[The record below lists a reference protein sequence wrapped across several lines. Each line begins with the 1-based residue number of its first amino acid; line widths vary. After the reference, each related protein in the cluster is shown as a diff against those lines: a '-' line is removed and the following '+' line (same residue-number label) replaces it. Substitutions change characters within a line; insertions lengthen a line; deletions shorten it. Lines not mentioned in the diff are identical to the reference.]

1 MADEPKPGK
10 KHAPLPNEAVRHLKR
25 KIISGVGYGEPPEHS
40 RFQKGQSGN
49 PNGRPRTKN
58 TPDISFDDLPMDR
71 AILES
76 MGRKVRIREG
86 DTVSEVST
94 PDAVVRALVASAL
107 KGTPY
112 SLRTAINL
120 MQEAEQRHAAAVR
133 SQVEWARAYK
143 AKVAEAIEAAHAAG
157 KPRPIFFPHPED
169 IVIDESLGFRIIGPI
184 DKGEQ
189 AKLEETLRLRDVL
202 LMQSVLDERLE
213 ELAEAAAD
221 RPTGSLL
228 LAMALNEA
236 APLRFRLTEIQMIDL
251 VWRHKRLSKRELL
264 KQLYGEWKRL
274 GINMPRGFI
283 FPSLDRVQ
291 AMLGF
296 GFDLLAALK
305 DGRVEIGPGEPDRK
319 TWGFMQA
326 WADRIEATPR

>member
-25 KIISGVGYGEPPEHS
+25 EIISGVGYGRPPEHS

-58 TPDISFDDLPMDR
+58 STDVPFDDLPMDR

-94 PDAVVRALVASAL
+94 PDAVMRALVASAL

-120 MQEAEQRHAAAVR
+120 MQEVERRQAMAVR
-133 SQVEWARAYK
+133 SEVEWARAYK

-157 KPRPIFFPHPED
+157 KPSPAVLPHPDD
-169 IVIDESLGFRIIGPI
+169 IIIDESVGYRIVGPV
-184 DKGEQ
+184 DEEEQ

-202 LMQSVLDERLE
+202 LMQSVLDERFGK
-213 ELAEAAAD
+213 LAEAAAD

-228 LAMALNEA
+228 LAMALNETV
-236 APLRFRLTEIQMIDL
+236 PQRFRLTDMQMIDR
-251 VWRHKRLSKRELL
+251 VWRQERLSKRELL
-264 KQLYGEWKRL
+264 KQIYGEWRRL
-274 GINMPRGFI
+274 GINLPRGFV
-283 FPSLDRVQ
+283 FPSLERVQ

-296 GFDLLAALK
+296 GLDVLAALK
-305 DGRVEIGPGEPDRK
+305 DGRVEIGPGEPDRN
-319 TWGFMQA
+319 TWRFMQA
-326 WADRIEATPR
+326 WADRIEAAPK

>member
-25 KIISGVGYGEPPEHS
+25 EIISGVGYGRPPEHS

-49 PNGRPRTKN
+49 PNGRPRTKS
-58 TPDISFDDLPMDR
+58 TPGISFDDLPMDR

-86 DTVSEVST
+86 DTISEVST
-94 PDAVVRALVASAL
+94 PDAVMRALVASAL

-112 SLRTAINL
+112 SLRTAVNL
-120 MQEAEQRHAAAVR
+120 MQEAERRQAMAVR
-133 SQVEWARAYK
+133 SQIEWARAYK

-157 KPRPIFFPHPED
+157 KRSPAVLPHPDD
-169 IVIDESLGFRIIGPI
+169 IVIDESVGYRIIGPV
-184 DKGEQ
+184 DEEEQ

-202 LMQSVLDERLE
+202 LVQSVLDERLKPR
-213 ELAEAAAD
+213 AEVD
-221 RPTGSLL
+221 RPAGSLL
-228 LAMALNEA
+228 FALMLNEA
-236 APLRFRLTEIQMIDL
+236 VPLRYRLTDTQMIDR
-251 VWRHKRLSKRELL
+251 VWRQERLSKRELL

-283 FPSLDRVQ
+283 FPSLERVQ

-296 GFDLLAALK
+296 GLDVLAALK

-319 TWGFMQA
+319 TWRFMQA
-326 WADRIEATPR
+326 WADRIEATPG

>member
-1 MADEPKPGK
+1 MKE
-10 KHAPLPNEAVRHLKR
+10 E
-25 KIISGVGYGEPPEHS
+25 IISGVGYGRPPEHS

-49 PNGRPRTKN
+49 PNGRPRTRN
-58 TPDISFDDLPMDR
+58 TQDIPFGDLPMDR

-120 MQEAEQRHAAAVR
+120 MQEVERRQAAAVR

-157 KPRPIFFPHPED
+157 KPSPAALPHPDD
-169 IVIDESLGFRIIGPI
+169 IIIDESVGYRIIGPV
-184 DKGEQ
+184 DEEEQ
-189 AKLEETLRLRDVL
+189 AKLEETLCLRGVL
-202 LMQSVLDERLE
+202 LMQSVLDERFG

-221 RPTGSLL
+221 RPIGSLL

-236 APLRFRLTEIQMIDL
+236 VPPRFRLTEMQMIDL
-251 VWRHKRLSKRELL
+251 VWRHERLSKRELL

-296 GFDLLAALK
+296 GFDVLAALK
-305 DGRVEIGPGEPDRK
+305 DGRVEIRPGEPDRK
-319 TWGFMQA
+319 TWRFMQA
-326 WADRIEATPR
+326 WADRIDATPR

>member
-10 KHAPLPNEAVRHLKR
+10 KQAPLPNESVRRMKEE
-25 KIISGVGYGEPPEHS
+25 IISGVGYGRPPEHS

-94 PDAVVRALVASAL
+94 PEALVRSLIASAL
-107 KGTPY
+107 KGDPR
-112 SLRTAINL
+112 SLRLAFDL
-120 MQEAEQRHAAAVR
+120 MQGTERRQAMTVR
-133 SQVEWARAYK
+133 SQVERARAYK
-143 AKVAEAIEAAHAAG
+143 AKIAEAIEAAHATG
-157 KPRPIFFPHPED
+157 KPPPIFFPHPD
-169 IVIDESLGFRIIGPI
+169 DVVIDESVGFRIIGPI
-184 DKGEQ
+184 DKDEQ

-202 LMQSVLDERLE
+202 LMQSVLDERLD

-236 APLRFRLTEIQMIDL
+236 VPPRFRLTEMQMIDL
-251 VWRHKRLSKRELL
+251 VWRHERLSKRELL
-264 KQLYGEWKRL
+264 KQIYGEWKRL

-283 FPSLDRVQ
+283 FPSLERVQ

-296 GFDLLAALK
+296 GLDVFAALK
-305 DGRVEIGPGEPDRK
+305 DGRIEIGPGEPDRK
-319 TWGFMQA
+319 TWRFMQA
-326 WADRIEATPR
+326 WADRIDATPR